1 MKKRGEQS
9 SNENK
14 QVAWSADF
22 LTLPLLAATKVG
34 MAPRLLLARAWAEPL
49 MQWYNH
55 EHRHS
60 GIQFV
65 TPAQRHAG
73 LDGAILERRK
83 AV

>member
-1 MKKRGEQS
+1 
-9 SNENK
+9 
-14 QVAWSADF
+14 
-22 LTLPLLAATKVG
+22 
-34 MAPRLLLARAWAEPL
+34 

-55 EHRHS
+55 EHRRS

-83 AV
+83 AVYKAAREANPARWSGEVRDWRCVQEVHLNPNQVTPCTQTKMAA